1 MDYRSARRLRSR
13 KRGGISFDARKF
25 LTIST
30 LLKYLFFAFIAA
42 IIVGIGMF
50 FWYSRDLPTP
60 GTLVSSKYKDATRIY
75 DRNHVLLYSVYQNE
89 NRTYVG
95 LNIIPKQL
103 QQATIATEDK
113 DFYTN
118 NGFSVTGMLRAARNI
133 ALGGSLQSG
142 STITQQLVKN
152 VLLTDQQTIGRKI
165 KEIILS
171 VQVDQKYSK
180 NQILEMYLNNI
191 PYGGTAIGVEAGA
204 ELYFGKNV
212 QNLDLAQSAFLA
224 GLPQSPTLYSPFS
237 GTKYYLNR
245 TQEVLNA
252 MVSNGYITQ
261 TQAIKSYNEIKNFQ
275 FSENTTN
282 IKAPYFVEYV
292 KELLAQ
298 KFGDAMVTGGGL
310 QVTTSLDYN
319 IQQKAESIVKSEIG
333 SLKSYDVGNG
343 AAIVTDP
350 KTGEILAFVGG
361 KDYFGDP
368 VPTGCTPGKNCV
380 FEPDV
385 DAAVSDRQPGSSLKP
400 IIYSVAFEHGYTPAT
415 MIMDVQTNFK
425 ATNSDPDYIPVN
437 YSGNFNGPIQ
447 IRFALG
453 NSLNVPAV
461 KTLARVGIQPVM
473 QQAYNMGISNW
484 QPTPENLASVGLS
497 LVLGGRETTLLDET
511 TAYGVFA
518 NAGIRQ
524 DPVALLKVTDS
535 QGNVLYQNQP
545 TQGPRVLP
553 ADVSFLI
560 SHILSDNNARTMDF
574 GPNSWLVV
582 PGHTV
587 SVKTGTTDEK
597 RDNWTIGYT
606 PSYVVGV
613 WVGND
618 DNEVMNQAI
627 SSGETGASPIW
638 EKIMAAVLK
647 GKPDQEE
654 TKPSDVVAEQIDA
667 MAGGL
672 PEPGQPTRSEYFI
685 QGTQPTAISPVYQS
699 KDGKNYL
706 VFREDDPVSTDGTNR
721 WQQGIDAWIAQN
733 HASDDMYHPPDD
745 VIRQATGDH
754 SADTPGPT
762 QPVTPTPTPGH

>member
-1 MDYRSARRLRSR
+1 MDYRSTRRPRTRRHKSF
-13 KRGGISFDARKF
+13 SFDARRL
-25 LTIST
+25 LTYST
-30 LLKYLFFAFIAA
+30 LLKYLFLAFLVC
-42 IIVGIGMF
+42 IVVLIGMF
-50 FWYSRDLPTP
+50 IWYSRDLPTP
-60 GTLVSSKYKDATRIY
+60 GKLVTSKYKDATRIY
-75 DRNHVLLYSVYQNE
+75 DRNNVLLYSVYQDE

-95 LNIIPKQL
+95 LPVIPKQL
-103 QQATIATEDK
+103 QEATIATEDK
-113 DFYTN
+113 TFYTDT
-118 NGFSVTGMLRAARNI
+118 GFSAIGMLRALKNM

-152 VLLTDQQTIGRKI
+152 VLLTNQQTLARKI

-171 VQVDQKYSK
+171 IQVDQKYSK
-180 NQILEMYLNNI
+180 DQILEMYLNNI

-204 ELYFGKNV
+204 ELYFNKNV
-212 QNLDLAQSAFLA
+212 QDLDLAQSAFLA

-245 TQEVLNA
+245 TQEVLHA
-252 MVSNGYITQ
+252 MVTNNYISQSDATK
-261 TQAIKSYNEIKNFQ
+261 AYNEISAYH
-275 FSENTTN
+275 FSQNNTH
-282 IKAPYFVEYV
+282 IKAPYFVMYV
-292 KELLAQ
+292 RQQLVD
-298 KFGDAMVTGGGL
+298 KFGEQMVSSGGL
-310 QVTTSLDYN
+310 QVTTSLDYT
-319 IQQKAESIVKSEIG
+319 IQQKAEDIVKTEIAG
-333 SLKSYDVGNG
+333 LKDYDVGNG

-361 KDYFGDP
+361 KDYFGDSTP
-368 VPTGCTPGKNCV
+368 SGCTPGKNCT

-385 DAAVSDRQPGSSLKP
+385 DAALSARQPGSSLKP
-400 IIYSVAFEHGYTPAT
+400 VIYSVAFEHGYTPAT
-415 MIMDVQTNFK
+415 AVMDVQTNFK
-425 ATNSDPDYIPVN
+425 ATGSDPDYIPVN
-437 YSGNFNGPIQ
+437 YSGKFNGLIQ
-447 IRFALG
+447 LRFALG
-453 NSLNVPAV
+453 NSLNIPAV

-518 NAGIRQ
+518 NEGIRQ
-524 DPVALLKVTDS
+524 DPVSILKVTDGG
-535 QGNVLYQNQP
+535 GNVLYQNQP

-553 ADVSFLI
+553 ADVSYLI
-560 SHILSDNNARTMDF
+560 YSILSDNNARTMDF

-587 SVKTGTTDEK
+587 AVKTGTTDNK

-606 PSYVVGV
+606 PNYVVGV

-638 EKIMAAVLK
+638 EKIMAAILK

-654 TKPSDVVAEQIDA
+654 QKPSDITAEQIDA
-667 MAGGL
+667 FAGGL
-672 PEPGQPTRSEYFI
+672 PQGGQPIRSEFFI
-685 QGTQPTAISPVYQS
+685 NGTQPTSVSPIYQS

-706 VFREDDPVSTDGTNR
+706 VLREDDPVSTDGQNR

-733 HASDDMYHPPDD
+733 HGSDDMYHPPDD

-754 SADTPGPT
+754 SVDTPAQG
-762 QPVTPTPTPGH
+762 TPTPTPGH

>member
-95 LNIIPKQL
+95 LNLIPKQL

-261 TQAIKSYNEIKNFQ
+261 TEATKSYSEIKNYQ

-368 VPTGCTPGKNCV
+368 VPSELHTWEGIV
-380 FEPDV
+380 FL
-385 DAAVSDRQPGSSLKP
+385 SQMLTRQLP
-400 IIYSVAFEHGYTPAT
+400 
-415 MIMDVQTNFK
+415 
-425 ATNSDPDYIPVN
+425 
-437 YSGNFNGPIQ
+437 
-447 IRFALG
+447 
-453 NSLNVPAV
+453 
-461 KTLARVGIQPVM
+461 
-473 QQAYNMGISNW
+473 
-484 QPTPENLASVGLS
+484 
-497 LVLGGRETTLLDET
+497 
-511 TAYGVFA
+511 
-518 NAGIRQ
+518 
-524 DPVALLKVTDS
+524 TDS
-535 QGNVLYQNQP
+535 
-545 TQGPRVLP
+545 
-553 ADVSFLI
+553 
-560 SHILSDNNARTMDF
+560 
-574 GPNSWLVV
+574 
-582 PGHTV
+582 
-587 SVKTGTTDEK
+587 
-597 RDNWTIGYT
+597 
-606 PSYVVGV
+606 
-613 WVGND
+613 
-618 DNEVMNQAI
+618 
-627 SSGETGASPIW
+627 
-638 EKIMAAVLK
+638 
-647 GKPDQEE
+647 
-654 TKPSDVVAEQIDA
+654 
-667 MAGGL
+667 
-672 PEPGQPTRSEYFI
+672 
-685 QGTQPTAISPVYQS
+685 PVH
-699 KDGKNYL
+699 L
-706 VFREDDPVSTDGTNR
+706 
-721 WQQGIDAWIAQN
+721 
-733 HASDDMYHPPDD
+733 
-745 VIRQATGDH
+745 
-754 SADTPGPT
+754 
-762 QPVTPTPTPGH
+762 

>member
-1 MDYRSARRLRSR
+1 
-13 KRGGISFDARKF
+13 
-25 LTIST
+25 
-30 LLKYLFFAFIAA
+30 
-42 IIVGIGMF
+42 
-50 FWYSRDLPTP
+50 
-60 GTLVSSKYKDATRIY
+60 
-75 DRNHVLLYSVYQNE
+75 
-89 NRTYVG
+89 
-95 LNIIPKQL
+95 
-103 QQATIATEDK
+103 
-113 DFYTN
+113 
-118 NGFSVTGMLRAARNI
+118 
-133 ALGGSLQSG
+133 
-142 STITQQLVKN
+142 
-152 VLLTDQQTIGRKI
+152 
-165 KEIILS
+165 
-171 VQVDQKYSK
+171 
-180 NQILEMYLNNI
+180 
-191 PYGGTAIGVEAGA
+191 
-204 ELYFGKNV
+204 
-212 QNLDLAQSAFLA
+212 
-224 GLPQSPTLYSPFS
+224 
-237 GTKYYLNR
+237 
-245 TQEVLNA
+245 
-252 MVSNGYITQ
+252 
-261 TQAIKSYNEIKNFQ
+261 
-275 FSENTTN
+275 
-282 IKAPYFVEYV
+282 
-292 KELLAQ
+292 
-298 KFGDAMVTGGGL
+298 
-310 QVTTSLDYN
+310 
-319 IQQKAESIVKSEIG
+319 
-333 SLKSYDVGNG
+333 
-343 AAIVTDP
+343 
-350 KTGEILAFVGG
+350 
-361 KDYFGDP
+361 
-368 VPTGCTPGKNCV
+368 
-380 FEPDV
+380 
-385 DAAVSDRQPGSSLKP
+385 
-400 IIYSVAFEHGYTPAT
+400 

-560 SHILSDNNARTMDF
+560 SHILTDNNARTMDF
-574 GPNSWLVV
+574 GPNSWLIV

-606 PSYVVGV
+606 PNYVVGV

-721 WQQGIDAWIAQN
+721 WQQGIDAWIQQN
-733 HASDDMYHPPDD
+733 HGSDPMYHPPDD

-754 SADTPGPT
+754 STDTPDPT

>member
-1 MDYRSARRLRSR
+1 MDYKSSRRVRNRRRRSFSY
-13 KRGGISFDARKF
+13 DARNL
-25 LTIST
+25 LTYST
-30 LLKYLFFAFIAA
+30 LLKYLFFAV
-42 IIVGIGMF
+42 IVGILVVAGLF
-50 FWYSRDLPTP
+50 VWYSRDLPAP
-60 GTLVSSKYKDATRIY
+60 GELVNSKYKDATRIY
-75 DRNHVLLYSVYQNE
+75 DRNNILLYSVYQDE

-95 LNIIPKQL
+95 LPVIPKQL
-103 QQATIATEDK
+103 QEATIAVEDK
-113 DFYTN
+113 TFYSD
-118 NGFSVTGMLRAARNI
+118 NGFSVTGMLRAVKNML
-133 ALGGSLQSG
+133 LGEGIQSG
-142 STITQQLVKN
+142 STITQQLIKN
-152 VLLTDQQTIGRKI
+152 VLLTDQQTISRKI

-171 VQVDQKYSK
+171 VQVAKKYSK

-191 PYGGTAIGVEAGA
+191 PYGGTAIGVEAAA
-204 ELYFGKNV
+204 ELYFNKDV
-212 QNLDLAQSAFLA
+212 QDLDLAQSAFLA

-245 TQEVLNA
+245 TQEVLSA
-252 MVSNGYITQ
+252 MENNGYITQ
-261 TQAIKSYNEIKNFQ
+261 SQEKSAYNEIANYQ
-275 FSENTTN
+275 FSDNTNN
-282 IKAPYFVEYV
+282 IKAPYFVMYV
-292 KELLAQ
+292 RQLLAQ
-298 KFGDAMVTGGGL
+298 QFGEQMVDNGGL
-310 QVTTSLDYN
+310 QVTTTLDYN
-319 IQQKAESIVKSEIG
+319 LEQKVEAIVKSQING
-333 SLKSYDVGNG
+333 LTAYDVGNG

-350 KTGEILAFVGG
+350 KTGEILAFAGG
-361 KDYFGDP
+361 KDYFGSP
-368 VPTGCTPGKNCV
+368 LPAGCTPGSNCV

-385 DAAVSDRQPGSSLKP
+385 DAAIAQRQPGSSLKP

-425 ATNSDPDYIPVN
+425 ATASDPDYIPVN
-437 YSGNFNGPIQ
+437 YDGKFMGPVQ

-461 KTLARVGIQPVM
+461 KTLARVGIEPVM

-484 QPTPENLASVGLS
+484 QPTSENLASVGLS

-524 DPVALLKVTDS
+524 DPQAILKVTDS
-535 QGNVLYQNQP
+535 QGNVLYQFHP

-560 SHILSDNNARTMDF
+560 SHILSDNNARVMEF
-574 GPNSWLVV
+574 GPDSWLVV

-638 EKIMAAVLK
+638 EAIMATALK

-654 TKPSDVVAEQIDA
+654 TKPSDVNAYVIDA

-685 QGTQPTAISPVYQS
+685 NGTQPTAISPVYQS
-699 KDGKNYL
+699 NGGKNYY
-706 VFREDDPVSTDGTNR
+706 VFRESDPVSTEGVNR
-721 WQQGIDAWIAQN
+721 WQQGIDAWVQQN
-733 HASDDMYHPPDD
+733 HPNDPMYNPPAN

-754 SADTPGPT
+754 SLDG
-762 QPVTPTPTPGH
+762 TPTPTP

>member
-1 MDYRSARRLRSR
+1 MDYRAARRISPRR
-13 KRGGISFDARKF
+13 KRSISFDTKKF
-25 LTIST
+25 LTLST
-30 LLKYLFFAFIAA
+30 LLKYLFFAVIAA
-42 IIVGIGMF
+42 IIVVAGLF
-50 FWYSRDLPTP
+50 LWYSRDLPTP
-60 GTLVSSKYKDATRIY
+60 GQLVDSKYKDATRIY
-75 DRNHVLLYSVYQNE
+75 DRNHVLLYSVYQSE

-95 LNIIPKQL
+95 LSQIPKLL
-103 QQATIATEDK
+103 QDATIATEDK
-113 DFYTN
+113 TFYTDT
-118 NGFSVTGMLRAARNI
+118 GFSVTGILRAVKNM
-133 ALGGSLQSG
+133 ALGGGLQSG

-152 VLLTDQQTIGRKI
+152 VLLTDQQTLSRKF

-191 PYGGTAIGVEAGA
+191 PYGGTAIGVEAAA
-204 ELYFGKNV
+204 EQYFGKNA
-212 QNLDLAQSAFLA
+212 QDLDLAQSAFLA
-224 GLPQSPTLYSPFS
+224 GLPQSPSLYSPFS
-237 GTKYYLNR
+237 GTKYYLAR

-252 MVSNGYITQ
+252 MSSNGYITQ
-261 TQAIKSYNEIKNFQ
+261 NQAASAYTEIKNYQ
-275 FSENTTN
+275 FSENHTAG
-282 IKAPYFVEYV
+282 IKAPYFVMYV
-292 KELLAQ
+292 RQLLEQ
-298 KFGDAMVTGGGL
+298 KFGEQMVANGGL

-319 IQQKAESIVKSEIG
+319 LQQEAEDIVKTQIDG
-333 SLKSYDVGNG
+333 LKAYDVGNG

-350 KTGEILAFVGG
+350 KNGEILAFVGG
-361 KDYFGDP
+361 KDYFGQSLP
-368 VPTGCTPGKNCV
+368 AGCTPGSNCV

-385 DAAVSDRQPGSSLKP
+385 DAALSNRQPGSSLKP

-415 MIMDVQTNFK
+415 MIMDVQTDFK
-425 ATNSDPDYIPVN
+425 ATASDPDYIPVD
-437 YSGNFNGPIQ
+437 YSGKFIGPIQ

-453 NSLNVPAV
+453 NSLNIPAV

-473 QQAYNMGISNW
+473 QQAYNMGINNW
-484 QPTPENLASVGLS
+484 QPTPQNLSSVGLS

-511 TAYGVFA
+511 TAYSVFA
-518 NAGIRQ
+518 NEGIRQ
-524 DPVALLKVTDS
+524 DPQAILKVTDS
-535 QGNVLYQNQP
+535 QGNVLYQYQP
-545 TQGPRVLP
+545 VQGPRVLP

-638 EKIMAAVLK
+638 EAIMEAALK
-647 GKPDQEE
+647 GKPDEE
-654 TKPSDVVAEQIDA
+654 EPKPSDVIAEQIDA

-672 PEPGQPTRSEYFI
+672 PYPGQPTRAEYFI
-685 QGTQPTAISPVYQS
+685 NGTQPTTQSPVYQS
-699 KDGKNYL
+699 KDGKNYY
-706 VFREDDPVSTDGTNR
+706 VFREDDPVSTDGVNR
-721 WQQGIDAWIAQN
+721 WQQGIDAWIQQN
-733 HASDDMYHPPDD
+733 HPNDPMYNPPDD

-754 SADTPGPT
+754 SLDGTP
-762 QPVTPTPTPGH
+762 TPTPTPGH